1 MSWLFKTLT
10 KEEQFIENIKT
21 FLVPRATLAGLGIL
35 NAAGEQAIAL
45 SEGSPNQNKG
55 HNLAL
60 LYGLIF
66 LGMYT
71 IDRRACERLALEVRN
86 FFIKNVAAQIHGVLG
101 SKHLSSEDFLNYYA
115 NISVL
120 YLSTNIPT
128 TFRESVSKLMDATGG
143 NIDNIRGL
151 QEGNVE
157 ATVKDYAL
165 KLSKVISTCDFKT
178 LDSYTRGTALH
189 IGLVLTTDKQ
199 SQA

>member
-101 SKHLSSEDFLNYYA
+101 SKHLS
-115 NISVL
+115 
-120 YLSTNIPT
+120 
-128 TFRESVSKLMDATGG
+128 
-143 NIDNIRGL
+143 
-151 QEGNVE
+151 
-157 ATVKDYAL
+157 
-165 KLSKVISTCDFKT
+165 
-178 LDSYTRGTALH
+178 
-189 IGLVLTTDKQ
+189 
-199 SQA
+199 